1 MITEEIKQDLF
12 ALQDTEYQMFQQ
24 KSVPN
29 IPKESIIGVRT
40 AGLRELA
47 GKYEKHP
54 EIDIFLKT
62 LPHTYYEENM
72 VHVFILSRWK
82 DYDKC
87 VSYVEK
93 FLPYMNNWAT
103 CDQPT
108 MKSFNKNLP
117 DLEKRIAVWIASKE
131 TYTIRFAIVSL
142 MKYYLGDIFSKKHLE
157 WVAQVQNED
166 YYVKMAV
173 AWYFAT
179 ALAKQYDATISY
191 LEKHILDADI
201 HKKTIQKAIESYRIS
216 DEVKSYLRTL
226 K

>member
-1 MITEEIKQDLF
+1 M
-12 ALQDTEYQMFQQ
+12 
-24 KSVPN
+24 
-29 IPKESIIGVRT
+29 
-40 AGLRELA
+40 
-47 GKYEKHP
+47 
-54 EIDIFLKT
+54 
-62 LPHTYYEENM
+62 
-72 VHVFILSRWK
+72 
-82 DYDKC
+82 
-87 VSYVEK
+87 
-93 FLPYMNNWAT
+93 
-103 CDQPT
+103 
-108 MKSFNKNLP
+108 
-117 DLEKRIAVWIASKE
+117 
-131 TYTIRFAIVSL
+131 
-142 MKYYLGDIFSKKHLE
+142 E